1 MTQDEGL
8 AGGKTPGEHA
18 KQDQAAGLAGP
29 EGADRESIGGAGAPT
44 GSADADVDD
53 APGSPEEVTELHEQ
67 IIETARR
74 MAEENPNDQV
84 SGEDIARK
92 AGLEPDNP
100 AVHEALKVGSERGD
114 LACQGWH
121 GDSGLPTR
129 VHAGSQPGD
138 VSED

>member
-8 AGGKTPGEHA
+8 AGGRTPGEHA
-18 KQDQAAGLAGP
+18 KEDHESGVAGP
-29 EGADRESIGGAGAPT
+29 EGASRESIGRGGAPT
-44 GSADADVDD
+44 GADD
-53 APGSPEEVTELHEQ
+53 AGAEGAPGAPEEVTEPHEQ

-74 MAEENPNDQV
+74 MVEENPNDQP
-84 SGEDIARK
+84 SGADIARE

-100 AVHEALKVGSERGD
+100 AVREALEVGSERGE

-121 GDSGLPTR
+121 GDGLPTR

-138 VSED
+138 VSQD